1 MKNEGG
7 EERLQ
12 KNKAYLNC
20 LQREQ
25 AQELWWHKLKECGFF
40 KKPSVETIAVETS
53 LGRVTACSVYA
64 RQSVPHYN
72 GSAMDGIALWASD
85 TFGAQET
92 EPKRLK
98 LITAQQPFS
107 TGCCYEVDTGDLM
120 PAGTNAVVM
129 VEDVYFIDGEAEI
142 IAAVAPWQHVRIVG
156 EDIVANELVLSEHRI
171 ITPIDIAALLAAGIE
186 NIEVLCKPKV
196 AIIPT
201 GDEIVATCKELKP
214 GVILDVNSHML
225 SAAVVEWGGEPVRT
239 NIVKDDMHEIKRA
252 IFASLQ
258 VNDMVIVNAGTS
270 AGREDY
276 TASVL
281 AELGELLVHGVAIKP
296 GKPVV
301 LAICQGKPVIGLP
314 GYPVSAM
321 LTAELFVRD
330 VLLARQKLAP
340 LKANPIEA
348 TLVKQVA
355 STLGVEEYVRVS
367 VGNVQGKM
375 VAAPLSRGA
384 GLISSLTK
392 AQGMIS
398 VGQTHLG
405 VAPGSV
411 IPVTLLNKSHPTN
424 TILAVGSHD
433 LALELLGIFLRRHL
447 ENVDLSCAN
456 VGSMGGIMAIGNN
469 EAHIAGIHLLDEV
482 TGQYNI
488 THLKKFLPNKEVK
501 LVHFAMRQ
509 QGLMVLPSNPKEIK
523 GLEDLARTDII
534 YINRQRGSGTRM
546 LLDYELKKIKIQS
559 SQICGYEKEVGT
571 HMAVGASIWAGA
583 ADVGLGVQ
591 AAAKALGLDFI
602 PVSQE
607 QYDLILNFDIDDER
621 MKVIIDTLQSPEFR
635 YEVESLGGYDLRDA
649 GKLIDLYK

>member
-1 MKNEGG
+1 M
-7 EERLQ
+7 Q
-12 KNKAYLNC
+12 KNKSYLNC

-40 KKPSVETIAVETS
+40 KNPSVETVAVETS
-53 LGRVTACSVYA
+53 LGRVTAYSVYA
-64 RQSVPHYN
+64 KRSVPHYN
-72 GSAMDGIALWASD
+72 GSAMDGIALCASD

-98 LITAQQPFS
+98 LLNAQQPFS
-107 TGCCYEVDTGDLM
+107 SDCCYVVDTGDLM

-142 IAAVAPWQHVRIVG
+142 IAAAAPWQHVRIIG
-156 EDIVANELVLSEHRI
+156 EDIVANELVLSEHRVI
-171 ITPIDIAALLAAGIE
+171 APIDIAALLAAGIE
-186 NIEVLCKPKV
+186 NIDVLCKPKA

-225 SAAVVEWGGEPVRT
+225 SAAVMEWGGEPVRT
-239 NIVKDDMHEIKRA
+239 NIVKDDIHEIQRA

-281 AELGELLVHGVAIKP
+281 AELGEVLVHGVAIKP

-330 VLLARQKLAP
+330 ILLARQKLAP
-340 LKANPIEA
+340 LQADQIEA
-348 TLVKQVA
+348 ILVKQVA

-384 GLISSLTK
+384 GLISSLAK
-392 AQGMIS
+392 AQGIIG

-405 VAPGSV
+405 IAPGTTV
-411 IPVTLLNKSHPTN
+411 PVTLLRKSHPTN
-424 TILAVGSHD
+424 TILAVGSHEF
-433 LALELLGIFLRRHL
+433 ALELLGIFLRRHI

-469 EAHIAGIHLLDEV
+469 EAHIAGVHLLDDV

-488 THLKKFLPNKEVK
+488 THLKKFLLNKEVK

-509 QGLMVLPSNPKEIK
+509 QGLMVLPSNPKDIK
-523 GLEDLARTDII
+523 GLEDLARADIT

-546 LLDYELKKIKIQS
+546 LLDYELKKIKIHS

-571 HMAVGASIWAGA
+571 HMAVGASILAGA
-583 ADVGLGVQ
+583 ADTGLGVQ

-607 QYDLILNFDIDDER
+607 QYDLILNFDIADER
-621 MKVIIDTLQSPEFR
+621 MNIIIEILQSPEFR
-635 YEVESLGGYDLRDA
+635 HEVEALGGYDLRDA
-649 GKLIDLYK
+649 GKLIEYR